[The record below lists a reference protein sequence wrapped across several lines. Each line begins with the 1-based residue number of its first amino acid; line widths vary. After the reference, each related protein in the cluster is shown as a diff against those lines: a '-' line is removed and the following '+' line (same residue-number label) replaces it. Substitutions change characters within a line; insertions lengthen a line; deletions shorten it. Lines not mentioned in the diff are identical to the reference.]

1 MPVTT
6 LTPDGDPKEKAK
18 REAEEAR
25 LKAEAEAKAKAEVEA
40 AAAEKAR
47 LEAEAKAKAEAE
59 AAVDESGEAKGTK
72 KFHQLFRCVFLVFVH
87 IPLTPAMVFLPT
99 HGLLD

>member
-1 MPVTT
+1 LPVTT

-25 LKAEAEAKAKAEVEA
+25 LKAEAEAKAKAEV
-40 AAAEKAR
+40 
-47 LEAEAKAKAEAE
+47 E